1 MHPSVCSP
9 RQNAPQELASLLW
22 LFPSICLTPNP
33 GVGGFPEIW
42 ALLRVCI
49 VVWEKPDCLGGPQD
63 FGDPAVVLFED
74 MDFQG
79 HRVEVSSALPD
90 VELAQ
95 HGPSTQAI
103 HVLSGV

>member
-1 MHPSVCSP
+1 M
-9 RQNAPQELASLLW
+9 
-22 LFPSICLTPNP
+22 
-33 GVGGFPEIW
+33 
-42 ALLRVCI
+42 
-49 VVWEKPDCLGGPQD
+49 
-63 FGDPAVVLFED
+63 VLFED

-79 HRVEVSSALPD
+79 HCVEVSSALPD

>member
-1 MHPSVCSP
+1 MPLRSPSCGFSP
-9 RQNAPQELASLLW
+9 GYPSHLIPGLALPLRSEHSYG
-22 LFPSICLTPNP
+22 FASVSGRNLT
-33 GVGGFPEIW
+33 VSV
-42 ALLRVCI
+42 A
-49 VVWEKPDCLGGPQD
+49 QD

-79 HRVEVSSALPD
+79 NRVEVSSALPD

-95 HGPSTQAI
+95 HGPCTQAI